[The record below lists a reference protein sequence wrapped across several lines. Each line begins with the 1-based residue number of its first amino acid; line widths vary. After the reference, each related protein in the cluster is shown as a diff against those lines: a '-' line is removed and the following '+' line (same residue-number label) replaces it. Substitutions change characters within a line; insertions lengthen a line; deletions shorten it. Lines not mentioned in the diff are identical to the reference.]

1 MELPEYDPM
10 PPETLE
16 YIKTAAPSRRWGLR
30 VRGSPSSF
38 RLLAPLPL
46 HVAPN
51 VIDASNPLAQKAGG
65 CRFHTSRLGSVLYS
79 STRFIWLSIACGT
92 TYGFHSR

>member
-30 VRGSPSSF
+30 VRF
-38 RLLAPLPL
+38 
-46 HVAPN
+46 
-51 VIDASNPLAQKAGG
+51 
-65 CRFHTSRLGSVLYS
+65 F
-79 STRFIWLSIACGT
+79 
-92 TYGFHSR
+92 